1 MRTMII
7 DINGTDIDDYDDDDD
22 GDDCKV
28 RRFPLTQP
36 LLFIAIDSKVRQL
49 FPAIAEE
56 EVMIVIV
63 ILIFIIIVVNIP
75 MISVLSWLVIK
86 SA

>member
-1 MRTMII
+1 MA
-7 DINGTDIDDYDDDDD
+7 
-22 GDDCKV
+22 
-28 RRFPLTQP
+28 QP
-36 LLFIAIDSKVRQL
+36 VLFIAIDSKVRQL